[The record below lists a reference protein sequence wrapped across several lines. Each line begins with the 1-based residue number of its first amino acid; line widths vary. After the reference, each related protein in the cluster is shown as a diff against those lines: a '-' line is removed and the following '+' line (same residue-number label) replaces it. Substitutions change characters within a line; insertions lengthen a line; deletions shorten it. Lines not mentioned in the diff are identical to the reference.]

1 MSELEQIKGEIKE
14 AKAKLEEAERV
25 GRSEAYLISLQNN
38 LVELRKK
45 ENLLMTQSV
54 PTPVS
59 ESPRCAGS
67 VYVLCTEDMIPVGTA
82 FIVSSTLALSAYHC
96 VAMDP
101 NKPTRSH
108 TKNWVIVQKLE
119 RASNGSVFP
128 FGEVI
133 PVIVHRFAMKEDF
146 VLLRRSDHRIFEA
159 DRILRICPR
168 ELLPDWTNE
177 VNLKVYHCP
186 VALFNQGTG
195 MDAIHAVP
203 LKVKRTIV
211 TGHRCWTDQ
220 GLFGGSSGAP
230 YVVCDHG
237 PLFGKVYAIHVQSIS
252 TAKGL
257 SDCKSEGKDPDEM
270 MSEVTDS
277 LVECHGSC
285 GEANILSAFTQLMKN
300 II

>member
-1 MSELEQIKGEIKE
+1 MSEIEATE
-14 AKAKLEEAERV
+14 AKLKKAEDDRDRDLILAYSTTLAKQQETL
-25 GRSEAYLISLQNN
+25 
-38 LVELRKK
+38 
-45 ENLLMTQSV
+45 NLLMTQSV
-54 PTPVS
+54 STPVS

-96 VAMDP
+96 IAMDP

-108 TKNWVIVQKLE
+108 TKNWMLVQKLE

-128 FGEVI
+128 VGEVI

-146 VLLRRSDHRIFEA
+146 VLLRRSDHRSFEA
-159 DRILRICPR
+159 DRILLICPI
-168 ELLPDWTNE
+168 ELLPDWTSE

-186 VALFNQGTG
+186 IALFNQGTG

-277 LVECHGSC
+277 LVECYGFC
-285 GEANILSAFTQLMKN
+285 GEANILSAFTQLMNN